1 MVFRA
6 HVQKKDGYHED
17 TQKILGELRD
27 HWGIK
32 NLTGLSIFL
41 RYDVE
46 GIEKSLW
53 VNTVN
58 NVISDPVTDT
68 VYLEELPKNMGNEV
82 IVVEYMVGQFDQRA
96 DSTEQLIKV
105 LSPDVDPKVRCGK
118 IFSFTG
124 EITSEDGEKIREY
137 LINPVDSCEG
147 NLEKPKILNISA
159 TKLDSVPIFEGFR
172 NINSN
177 SLADFIREMGLSMTE
192 ADLSKVIE
200 YFIEENRDPT
210 ETEIRVLDTYWSDHC
225 RHTTFNTKLNYISFS
240 QDSYSGMVK
249 DAFEEYLAMRKR
261 VQSTEEKDI
270 SLMDLATIGAK
281 YLKKEGKVRDLDISE
296 EINACSVKISCMI
309 DNQREDWLVLFKNE
323 THNHPTEIEP
333 FGGAATCLGGAIRD
347 PLSGRGYVYQA
358 MRVSG
363 SGDPRT
369 PIKATLP
376 GKLPQKTITQEAARG
391 YSSYGNQI
399 GLATGLVSEIYHP
412 GYVAKRMEVGAV
424 VGAAPL
430 DHIVRTVPRSGD
442 RVILVGGRTGRDGV
456 GGATGSS
463 KGQDMESVR
472 ECGAQVQK
480 GNPPTERNLQRLF
493 RRKEAS
499 ILIKRCNDFGAG
511 GVSVAVG
518 ELAHSIDV
526 NLDAVRKK
534 YEGLNGTEL
543 AISES
548 QERMAVVLDKKDVS
562 LFIALAEEENLE
574 AYEIA
579 NITDSGYFNM
589 FWRGDKILSIK
600 RSFLD
605 SNGAAQE
612 ASVTVKEQV
621 DTQLISKSLLADEDK
636 ENLPIKQRVELY
648 LQDLN
653 CCSQKGLSERFDSTI
668 GGGTLLMPFGG
679 KHQLTPGIGM
689 AASLPVQRGETDTAT
704 LMAYGFDPFLSS
716 VSPFHG
722 ALYAVIDSFTK
733 IISMGGTQGQ
743 IWLSFQEYFE
753 KLSDSESWA
762 KPFSALLGALKAQK
776 ELEVG
781 AIGGKDSMS
790 GTYEDLNVPP
800 TLISFALGVTEKRR
814 ILSPEFKKNSS
825 QLVLLKFICD
835 ENLIPDFAAFKINM
849 SLLERLTDEGLVL
862 AAQPLGRGGIFMATL
877 KMALGNFIGV
887 TLKGISNK
895 ELFEA
900 NYGSV
905 VLEVPESLNIKEIFG
920 MANYRILGY
929 TNNRMNWEHLEGDK
943 PEDGQSSLVGKTYK
957 ASLKTLQKKW
967 TAPLETIFPC
977 FEEAQK
983 KSVEVIPPLT
993 YTARGD
999 FKVKTSIAKPR
1010 VFIPV
1015 FPGTNCEDD
1024 SAYSFEKAGG
1034 IPTIEIFRNMNENDL
1049 NESLKRLA
1057 MGIKES
1063 QILMI
1068 PGGFS
1073 GGDEPDGSGKF
1084 IATVLRSPIVREA
1097 LEEFLEE
1104 REGLVLGICNGFQG
1118 LVKLGLLP
1126 FGRIKER
1133 TETDP
1138 ILSGNI
1144 IGRHQSKLVHTR
1156 ISSVHSPWM
1165 EGLEVGEIYTLPVSH
1180 GEGRL
1185 LVNDS
1190 LLKEMIYNSQVA
1202 TQYVDLSGQ
1211 PTMELPWN
1219 PNGSTLAIEGL
1230 FSPDGRIF
1238 GKMCHSERVRPGLY
1252 KNVAGK
1258 FHQRIFQ
1265 AGINYYR

>member
-6 HVQKKDGYHED
+6 HVQKKEGYQEES
-17 TQKILGELRD
+17 QKILRELRD

-32 NLTGLSIFL
+32 NLTDLCIFL

-46 GIEKSLW
+46 GIEKNLW
-53 VNTVN
+53 MNTVN
-58 NVISDPVTDT
+58 SVISDPVTDR
-68 VYLEELPKNMGNEV
+68 VYLEDLPSDIGNEV
-82 IVVEYMVGQFDQRA
+82 VVVEYIIGQFDKRA

-124 EITSEDGEKIREY
+124 EITADDGEKIRKY

-147 NLEKPKILNISA
+147 NLVKPKTLQVSA
-159 TKLDSVPIFEGFR
+159 TKLGKVSIIDGFR

-177 SLADFIREMGLSMTE
+177 SIADFISEMGLAMTE
-192 ADLSKVIE
+192 ADLYKVIE
-200 YFIEENRDPT
+200 YFREEDRDPT
-210 ETEIRVLDTYWSDHC
+210 ETEIKVLDTYWSDHC

-240 QDSYSGMVK
+240 QDNYSGIVK

-261 VQSTEEKDI
+261 VQPNEEKDI
-270 SLMDLATIGAK
+270 SLMDLATIGGK
-281 YLKKEGKVRDLDISE
+281 YLKKEGKIGNLDISE
-296 EINACSVKISCMI
+296 EINACSVKVSCI
-309 DNQREDWLVLFKNE
+309 VDNQPQEWIVLFKNE
-323 THNHPTEIEP
+323 THNHPTEVEP

-358 MRVSG
+358 MRVTG
-363 SGDPRT
+363 SADPRA
-369 PIKATLP
+369 PIEETLA

-430 DHIVRTVPRSGD
+430 DHIVRTVPRPGD
-442 RVILVGGRTGRDGV
+442 KVVLVGGRTGRDGI

-463 KGQDMESVR
+463 KSQNIESVR

-499 ILIKRCNDFGAG
+499 TLIKRCNDFGAG

-526 NLDAVRKK
+526 NLDSVRKK

-548 QERMAVVLDKKDVS
+548 QERMAVVLDKRDVS
-562 LFIALAEEENLE
+562 LFIAIAEEENLE

-579 NITDSGYFNM
+579 TITDSGYFNM
-589 FWRGDKILSIK
+589 FWQGEQILSIK
-600 RSFLD
+600 RDFLET
-605 SNGAAQE
+605 NGAAQE

-621 DTQLISKSLLADEDK
+621 DSQLIRESLLANEDK
-636 ENLPIKQRVELY
+636 EDLPIKQRVELY

-679 KHQLTPGIGM
+679 KNQLTPGIGM

-733 IISMGGTQGQ
+733 IISMGGTQER

-753 KLSDSESWA
+753 KLSDAESWA

-790 GTYEDLNVPP
+790 GSYEDLKVPP
-800 TLISFALGVTEKRR
+800 TLISFALGITDKNR
-814 ILSPEFKKNSS
+814 ILSPEIKKTSS
-825 QLVLLKFICD
+825 QLVLLKLISD
-835 ENLIPDFAAFKINM
+835 EKLIPDFTAFKRNM
-849 SLLERLTDEGLVL
+849 SILEKLTDNGLVL
-862 AAQPLGRGGIFMATL
+862 AAQPLGRGGVFMATL

-905 VLEVPESLNIKEIFG
+905 VLEIPDSLNIKELFG
-920 MANYRILGY
+920 DANYRIIGS
-929 TNNRMNWEHLEGDK
+929 TNNKMNWEHLEGDK
-943 PEDGQSSLVGKTYK
+943 LKDGQANGKTYK

-967 TAPLETIFPC
+967 AAPLETVFPC
-977 FEEAQK
+977 FDEFQENSA
-983 KSVEVIPPLT
+983 EVIPPLT

-999 FKVKTSIAKPR
+999 FRAKSSMAKPR
-1010 VFIPV
+1010 IFIPV

-1034 IPTIEIFRNMNENDL
+1034 IPNIEIFRNMSENDL
-1049 NESLKRLA
+1049 KESLKRLA
-1057 MGIKES
+1057 IGIKES

-1084 IATVLRSPIVREA
+1084 IATVLKSPIVREA

-1104 REGLVLGICNGFQG
+1104 RKGLVLGICNGFQG

-1133 TETDP
+1133 AETDP
-1138 ILSGNI
+1138 ILAGNT

-1156 ISSVHSPWM
+1156 VSSVHSPWM

-1185 LVNDS
+1185 LVNDNI
-1190 LLKEMIYNSQVA
+1190 LKKMIYNSQVA

-1252 KNVAGK
+1252 KNVGGK
-1258 FHQRIFQ
+1258 FHQRIFE
-1265 AGINYYR
+1265 AGINYYK